1 MRESHLKPSHTI
13 AETVKVYKS
22 AYSSLSISTLPQ
34 LTLKIAT
41 QSIDNH
47 LTIISTQQRYPHT
60 MGFGG
65 LVPASELS
73 AVYDPVKQVL
83 TLAASGEVQNY
94 TYGYKFQRMS
104 WIGGLRFELIG
115 WTGPI
120 GQGTSKYSFSQDFP
134 IPGLTVFDPEGTVI
148 IVTSNHRNGEAIK
161 IKFLGL
167 QPPAVSNGSEMLST
181 IQGKLSG
188 SENPAPPQ
196 VIDVATPLTINTLFR
211 EPFNISEKI
220 PTGTGATLH
229 VNFDTQFLTLTEAG
243 VDDGGLNWTFNSVQT
258 GDTQV
263 ITYSTAG
270 FFDPII
276 RKVYSVK
283 IFVLDAVTATSSSSK
298 GALLVSSNGN
308 GNSNSASNG
317 TTNGN
322 GVAKPTE
329 AILSFLGRV
338 FEAQVIA
345 QRVLP
350 SARLLRVVATN
361 PLQPVYP
368 HISPLVL
375 PSQLEVL
382 FVGDD
387 GKYVTINSIGWG
399 EWAAPAVK
407 DGPVV
412 LGLQAFD
419 LDTVKVDLDQ
429 AIQAVRAGGNDKDV
443 YEFTLA
449 DPFGNPN
456 NGPYQPMYSLRM
468 GDFSIVSVNAVTG
481 KVIDN

>member
-1 MRESHLKPSHTI
+1 
-13 AETVKVYKS
+13 
-22 AYSSLSISTLPQ
+22 
-34 LTLKIAT
+34 
-41 QSIDNH
+41 
-47 LTIISTQQRYPHT
+47 
-60 MGFGG
+60 MGFRG
-65 LVPASELS
+65 LVSASELS

-94 TYGYKFQRMS
+94 TYGYKFERMP
-104 WIGGLRFELIG
+104 WVGGLRFELMG
-115 WTGPI
+115 WSGPI
-120 GQGTSKYSFSQDFP
+120 GPGTSGYSFSQDFP
-134 IPGLTVFDPEGTVI
+134 IPGLTVFDPEGTVV
-148 IVTSNHRNGEAIK
+148 IVTSNHPNGEVIK

-167 QPPAVSNGSEMLST
+167 LPPAVSNGSEVLST

-188 SENPAPPQ
+188 SEKPAPPQ
-196 VIDVATPLTINTLFR
+196 VIDVATPLKINTLFR
-211 EPFNISEKI
+211 QPFNISEKI
-220 PTGTGATLH
+220 STKAGATLH
-229 VNFDTQFLTLTEAG
+229 VDFDTQLLALTEAG

-283 IFVLDAVTATSSSSK
+283 IFVLDSVTAVPNPSK

-308 GNSNSASNG
+308 GLSNGASNG
-317 TTNGN
+317 TSDGN
-322 GVAKPTE
+322 GVSKPTK

-338 FEAQVIA
+338 FEAKVIA

-361 PLQPVYP
+361 PSQPVYP
-368 HISPLVL
+368 HIRPLVL
-375 PSQLEVL
+375 PDQLEVL

-387 GKYVTINSIGWG
+387 GKYVTINSVGYG
-399 EWAAPAVK
+399 EWAAPVLK
-407 DGPVV
+407 DGPVL

-429 AIQAVRAGGNDKDV
+429 AVQAVYAGGNHKDI
-443 YEFTLA
+443 YQFILA
-449 DPFGNPN
+449 DPFGNPA
-456 NGPYQPMYSLRM
+456 NGPYPPVYSFRM
-468 GDFSIVSVNAVTG
+468 EDYSIVSVNAVTG
-481 KVIDN
+481 KVVDN